1 MPVTSPSPQR
11 HLAVRHAVAVCV
23 GMVIGAGIFKTSA
36 LVAASLDSGAAL
48 LAAWLA
54 GGVLSIIGGLCFAEM
69 AAAFPDAGGE
79 YQFLRRAYGARVALL
94 FAWSRFAII
103 HSGSMALLAFLFG
116 DYVVQLWP
124 GGPGSPACAAAVIV
138 VLVGLNLAGVR
149 VGLSTQLGLM
159 ALVLAGL
166 ALVAA
171 AALRLA
177 WAGAAP
183 PPGAAAGPVTVE
195 WGTAMVFVF
204 LAYGGWSD
212 AATLSAEMRDARRGI
227 VHALLLGL
235 GLVTALYLATN
246 LAYLRGLGLAGLA
259 ASRAPAADVVRLAFG
274 RGGELVM
281 VAIVATTAVSVMN
294 ASLIVGARTTYAA
307 ARDLAA
313 ASGRMTALAHWH
325 PRRGVP
331 DAAVAALGAVALL
344 LVGLGTLTRGGFAT
358 LVDYLA
364 PVYWGFMCASGAA
377 LLVLRWR
384 LPRVPRPFRVP
395 GHPWLPLA
403 FCAGSGWLL
412 WASLA
417 YVKVGAAVG
426 LAVLALGGVLLAWLT
441 RRR

>member
-1 MPVTSPSPQR
+1 
-11 HLAVRHAVAVCV
+11 
-23 GMVIGAGIFKTSA
+23 MVIGAGIFKTST
-36 LVAASLDSGAAL
+36 LVAASVDSPAAL

-54 GGVLSIIGGLCFAEM
+54 GGMLSIIGGLCFAEM

-79 YQFLRRAYGARVALL
+79 YKFLHRAYGARVALL

-103 HSGSMALLAFLFG
+103 HSGSMALLAFVFG

-124 GGPGSPACAAAVIV
+124 VALNSPACAAAVIV
-138 VLVGLNLAGVR
+138 ALVGLNLAGVR

-177 WAGAAP
+177 WVDASP
-183 PPGAAAGPVTVE
+183 PPAAASGPVTVGTE
-195 WGTAMVFVF
+195 NWGTAMVFVF

-227 VHALLLGL
+227 VHALLGGL
-235 GLVTALYLATN
+235 GLVTLLYLLTN

-259 ASRAPAADVVRLAFG
+259 ASSAPAADVVRLAFG
-274 RGGELVM
+274 RGGELAM

-313 ASGRMTALAHWH
+313 AGGRATALARWH
-325 PRRGVP
+325 PRRGMP

-364 PVYWGFMCASGAA
+364 PVYWGFMCASAAA
-377 LLVLRWR
+377 LLVLRRR
-384 LPRVPRPFRVP
+384 LPQVPRPFRVP

-403 FCAGSGWLL
+403 FCAGSGWML

-417 YVKVGAAVG
+417 YVKVGALVG
-426 LAVLALGGVLLAWLT
+426 LAVLALGGGLLAWLT